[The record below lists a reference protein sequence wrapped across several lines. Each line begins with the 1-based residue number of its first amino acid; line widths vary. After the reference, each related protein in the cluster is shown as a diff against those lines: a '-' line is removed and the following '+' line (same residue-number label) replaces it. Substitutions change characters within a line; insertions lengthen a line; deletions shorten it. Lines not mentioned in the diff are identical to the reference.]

1 MIRIFAFLCVV
12 FSLLLVP
19 MAHAAG
25 LDCSDSVG
33 SIVDQSSKKQDD
45 GKPAT
50 AEHHCNS
57 HRIADRTQHKVAE
70 IEQETLLIF
79 TIIAQTSLAS
89 ITVGS
94 LLEPPSRA

>member
-1 MIRIFAFLCVV
+1 
-12 FSLLLVP
+12 LLVP
-19 MAHAAG
+19 MAHAAS
-25 LDCSDSVG
+25 LDCSG
-33 SIVDQSSKKQDD
+33 PGCGIADQSSKKQDD
-45 GKPAT
+45 GKPAN
-50 AEHHCNS
+50 AGHHCCG

-89 ITVGS
+89 ITVGP